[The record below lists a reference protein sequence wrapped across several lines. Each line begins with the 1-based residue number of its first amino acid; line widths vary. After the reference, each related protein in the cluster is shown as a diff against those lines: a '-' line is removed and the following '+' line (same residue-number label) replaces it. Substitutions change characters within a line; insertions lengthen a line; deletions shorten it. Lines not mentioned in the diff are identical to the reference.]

1 MASTILIKRSTG
13 TAVPSSLE
21 FGELA
26 VTVGA
31 GTQANRGDRVFVGDN
46 NTTVQVIGGKYFTDM
61 LDHVHGTLTS
71 DSAVIV
77 DNNSKVDRFR
87 VDDVNIDGNVVE
99 TDTTDT
105 DLIFRANGTGKI
117 VVEDGQEFEFGTTGD
132 IEFKFDGA
140 ANVLRLDRVGSN
152 TPEFRL
158 DDDLKIQFGTD
169 GDGGIR
175 YDAAGLSVVRVD
187 GADWQFDN
195 GVAIQFN
202 DTTDATS
209 STTGAVKVAGGFSV
223 AKTAWIKDLNV
234 DDDVTLGT
242 AATDTLTV
250 ESTTTFNAAVTFNGT
265 NTYTGTT
272 SVTGQLNV
280 DNIRIDGNT
289 ISTVAGSQII
299 LDPDPTA
306 GDAAGDLIVR
316 GNLQVAGTTTTVNS
330 TEMTVNDPVF
340 NIGDT
345 TSEKAIK
352 VQAPGG
358 ATALII
364 DNPSGIATGGFIKG
378 NAQIGSGGK
387 TIQSIV
393 VEFHTGS
400 GFSASPSVGDPI
412 YHYDGGVYQQLGT
425 FVAQTSSTV
434 TVQILSSLSL
444 RESAFY
450 EDDTLTDDNTG
461 TPQSV
466 TLVKDSTD
474 QTVFATTTISFAS
487 GITSTVNVGEFIT
500 ITQGSNDG
508 MDRGIQYSYHNGST
522 IKHGFFGFDRTA
534 GEDGLGA
541 FTFIE
546 DATNTNNIFTH
557 TFGSVQSLKVEQD
570 DLDQLVVTTLP
581 GQASQT
587 YPNLTPTGGQG
598 SGLVVTV
605 ARDSSGAIDISGV
618 TIIDNGS
625 YYQEGDLF
633 TITGDQIGGSA
644 GADDLQLRA
653 TAIAV
658 SRGTV
663 LLGDLELD
671 VDLAVK
677 HGGTGRSEFNL
688 NGILYGNGNGELL
701 ETAAANMA
709 NPGVGP
715 DVATSFQVL
724 TVTAAG
730 VPVWTDTID
739 GGTFT

>member
-13 TAVPSSLE
+13 TTVPASLE

-31 GTQANRGDRVFVGDN
+31 GTQVNRGDRVFIGDN

-61 LDHVHGTLTS
+61 LDHVHGTLTANS
-71 DSAVIV
+71 GIIV
-77 DNNSKVDRFR
+77 DSNSKIDRFR
-87 VDDVNIDGNVVE
+87 VDDINLDSNVIE

-105 DLIFRANGTGKI
+105 DLIFRANGTGKLVI
-117 VVEDGQEFEFGTTGD
+117 EDEQELEFGTTGD
-132 IEFKFDGA
+132 IEFKFDSS
-140 ANVLRLDRVGSN
+140 ANVLRLDRVGAN

-175 YDAAGLSVVRVD
+175 YDASQLNVVRVD

-202 DTTDATS
+202 DTTNATS
-209 STTGAVKVAGGFSV
+209 DTTGAVKIAGGLSV
-223 AKTAWIKDLNV
+223 EQTAWIDNMVV
-234 DDDVTLGT
+234 DNDVTLGT
-242 AATDTLTV
+242 DDTDILTV
-250 ESTTTFNAAVTFNGT
+250 ESTTTFNADVTFNGT
-265 NTYTGTT
+265 QTTTGTT
-272 SVTGQLNV
+272 TQTGQFNL
-280 DNIRIDGNT
+280 DNIRLDGNT
-289 ISTVAGSQII
+289 ISTNAGSQLI
-299 LDPDPTA
+299 LDPDPRS
-306 GDAAGDLIVR
+306 GDASGDLIVR

-340 NIGDT
+340 NIGDA
-345 TSEKAIK
+345 TSEKSLKADAIAASTTLN
-352 VQAPGG
+352 V
-358 ATALII
+358 
-364 DNPSGIATGGFIKG
+364 DNPSGIATGGL
-378 NAQIGSGGK
+378 
-387 TIQSIV
+387 V
-393 VEFHTGS
+393 TGS
-400 GFSASPSVGDPI
+400 FVGTGGRTITSIEVVFHVDSGFTTPPSIGAPI
-412 YHYDGGVYQQLGT
+412 YHYDGGVYQQIGT
-425 FVAQTSSTV
+425 FQTQTANTV
-434 TVQILSSLSL
+434 RVTILPSLSL
-444 RESAFY
+444 RESSFY
-450 EDDTLTDDNTG
+450 EGDALTDGNSG
-461 TPQSV
+461 TPQSIE
-466 TLVKDSTD
+466 LVKDPTD
-474 QTVFATTTISFAS
+474 QSVFETTTLNLSGGLSGNAS
-487 GITSTVNVGEFIT
+487 TGDFVT

-557 TFGSVQSLKVEQD
+557 TFGAVQSLKIEQN
-570 DLDQLVVTTLP
+570 DLDYQVVTTLP
-581 GQASQT
+581 AAANQT
-587 YPNLTPTGGQG
+587 YSNLTPSGGEG
-598 SGLVVTV
+598 SGLTVTV
-605 ARDSSGAIDISGV
+605 VR
-618 TIIDNGS
+618 NGS
-625 YYQEGDLF
+625 GEILIGNISIVSGGTYYQEGDLF
-633 TITGDQIGGSA
+633 TIPGNLIGGVT

-677 HGGTGRSEFNL
+677 HGGTGRSEFNT
-688 NGILYGNGNGELL
+688 NGILYGNGIGEIL

-715 DVATSFQVL
+715 DVATSFQIL

>member
-13 TAVPSSLE
+13 TTVPSSLE

-61 LDHVHGTLTS
+61 LDHVHGTLTA
-71 DSAVIV
+71 DSGVIT
-77 DNNSKVDRFR
+77 DSNSKVNRFR

-105 DLIFRANGTGKI
+105 DLIFRANGTGKL
-117 VVEDGQEFEFGTTGD
+117 VVEDSQELEFGTTGD

-175 YDAAGLSVVRVD
+175 YDAAQLNVVRVD

-202 DTTDATS
+202 DITNATS
-209 STTGAVKVAGGFSV
+209 STTGSVKVAGGLSV

-234 DDDVTLGT
+234 DDNVSLGT
-242 AATDTLTV
+242 TSSDVLTV
-250 ESTTTFNAAVTFNGT
+250 NSTTTFNAGVTFNGT
-265 NTYTGTT
+265 NTYSGTT
-272 SVTGQLNV
+272 SLTGQLNV

-289 ISTVAGSQII
+289 ISTVAGSTII
-299 LDPDPTA
+299 LDPDPTG

-345 TSEKAIK
+345 TSQKNVVA
-352 VQAPGG
+352 QA
-358 ATALII
+358 AAASSTLNI
-364 DNPSGIATGGFIKG
+364 DNPSGIATGGLVTGDNVGTGGRTIT
-378 NAQIGSGGK
+378 QIE
-387 TIQSIV
+387 V
-393 VEFHTGS
+393 VFHTSS
-400 GFSASPSVGDPI
+400 GFSSAPSIGAPI

-425 FVAQTSSTV
+425 FQAQTSNTV
-434 TVQILSSLSL
+434 RITLLSSLSL

-450 EDDTLTDDNTG
+450 EGDTLTTGNTG

-466 TLVKDSTD
+466 ELVKDSSN
-474 QTVFATTTISFAS
+474 QTVFETATISLSA
-487 GITSTVNVGEFIT
+487 GISAQINAGSFIT

-508 MDRGIQYSYHNGST
+508 MDRGIQYSYHNGSA
-522 IKHGFFGFDRTA
+522 IKHGFFGFDRTG

-557 TFGSVQSLKVEQD
+557 VVGSVQSLKIEQN
-570 DLDQLVVTTLP
+570 DLNYQVVTTLP
-581 GQASQT
+581 GAANQT
-587 YPNLTPTGGQG
+587 YSNLSPTGGEG

-605 ARDSSGAIDISGV
+605 VRDGTGAIAIGNV
-618 TIIDNGS
+618 TIVNAGT

-633 TITGDQIGGSA
+633 TIPGNLIGGSA

-688 NGILYGNGNGELL
+688 NGILYGNGSGELL

-715 DVATSFQVL
+715 DVATSYQIL

-730 VPVWTDTID
+730 VPVWTDTVD

>member
-1 MASTILIKRSTG
+1 MASTILVKRSTG
-13 TAVPSSLE
+13 TTVPSSLE

-26 VTVGA
+26 ITVGA
-31 GTQANRGDRVFVGDN
+31 GTQVNRGDRIFVGDN

-71 DSAVIV
+71 DSAVIT

-87 VDDVNIDGNVVE
+87 VDDVNIDANVIE

-105 DLIFRANGTGKI
+105 DLIFRANGTGKL
-117 VVEDGQEFEFGTTGD
+117 VVEDSQELEFGTTGD
-132 IEFKFDGA
+132 IEFRFDEVD
-140 ANVLRLDRVGSN
+140 NVLRLDRVGVN
-152 TPEFRL
+152 TPELRL
-158 DDDLKIQFGTD
+158 QDDLKIQFGTD
-169 GDGGIR
+169 GDAGIR
-175 YDAAGLSVVRVD
+175 YDEASTDKVKVD

-195 GVAIQFN
+195 GVQITAA
-202 DTTDATS
+202 DVTDATNR
-209 STTGAVKVAGGFSV
+209 TNAAVMISGGLGV
-223 AKTAWIKDLNV
+223 DKIAWIKELKV
-234 DDDVTLGT
+234 DDDTTIGT
-242 AATDTLTV
+242 ANTDQLTV

-265 NTYTGTT
+265 NVYSGTT
-272 SVTGQLNV
+272 SLTGQLNV
-280 DNIRIDGNT
+280 DNLRVDGNT
-289 ISTVAGSQII
+289 ISTTAGSQII

-306 GDAAGDLIVR
+306 GDAAGDLVVR

-345 TSEKAIK
+345 TSEKAITLLAIANTSTLN
-352 VQAPGG
+352 V
-358 ATALII
+358 
-364 DNPSGIATGGFIKG
+364 DNPSGIATGGLVTGTNVGTGGRTIT
-378 NAQIGSGGK
+378 QIE
-387 TIQSIV
+387 V
-393 VEFHTGS
+393 VFHVAS
-400 GFSASPSVGDPI
+400 GFSSAPSIGDPI
-412 YHYDGGVYQQLGT
+412 YHYDGGVYQQIGT
-425 FVAQTSSTV
+425 FQAQTSSTV
-434 TVQILSSLSL
+434 RITLLNALSL

-450 EDDTLTDDNTG
+450 EGDNLTDGNTG
-461 TPQSV
+461 TPQSID
-466 TLVKDSTD
+466 LVKDASN
-474 QTVFATTTISFAS
+474 QTVFETTTLSLNS
-487 GITSTVNVGEFIT
+487 GISAEIAVGDFVT

-508 MDRGIQYSYHNGST
+508 MDRGIQYSYHNGSA

-557 TFGSVQSLKVEQD
+557 VKGAVQTLKIEQN
-570 DLDQLVVTTLP
+570 DLDQLVVTTIP
-581 GQASQT
+581 AAANQT
-587 YPNLTPTGGQG
+587 YSNLTPTGGEG
-598 SGLVVTV
+598 TGLTVTV
-605 ARDSSGAIDISGV
+605 ARDGSGAIDISNV
-618 TIIDNGS
+618 TIVTAGT

-633 TITGDQIGGSA
+633 TITGNQIGGSA
-644 GADDLQLRA
+644 GVDDLQLRV
-653 TAIAV
+653 TAITL

-677 HGGTGRSEFNL
+677 HGGTGRSEFNSK
-688 NGILYGNGNGELL
+688 GILYGNGTGELL

>member
-13 TAVPSSLE
+13 TTVPSSLE

-26 VTVGA
+26 LTVGA
-31 GTQANRGDRVFVGDN
+31 GTQVNRGDRVFVGDN
-46 NTTVQVIGGKYFTDM
+46 NSTVQIIGGKYFTDM
-61 LDHVHGTLTS
+61 LDHVHGTLTA
-71 DSAVIV
+71 DSGVIT
-77 DNNSKVDRFR
+77 DSNSKVDRFR

-105 DLIFRANGTGKI
+105 DLIFRANGTGKLVI
-117 VVEDGQEFEFGTTGD
+117 EDGQELEFGTTGD
-132 IEFKFDGA
+132 VELLFTDSDA
-140 ANVLRLDRVGSN
+140 ALDIRRVGST
-152 TPEFRL
+152 TPDLRIQ
-158 DDDLKIQFGTD
+158 DDMRIYFGSD
-169 GDGGIR
+169 KDGGIR
-175 YDAAGLSVVRVD
+175 YDEGQLDVVRVD

-202 DTTDATS
+202 DTTNATS
-209 STTGAVKVAGGFSV
+209 DTTGAVKIAGGLSV
-223 AKTAWIKDLNV
+223 EQTAWIDNMVV
-234 DDDVTLGT
+234 DNDVTLGT
-242 AATDTLTV
+242 ASSDILTV
-250 ESTTTFNAAVTFNGT
+250 ESTTTFNADVTFNGN
-265 NTYTGTT
+265 NTYSGTT
-272 SVTGQLNV
+272 SLTGQLNV
-280 DNIRIDGNT
+280 DNLRVDGNT
-289 ISTVAGSQII
+289 ISTTAGSQII

-345 TSEKAIK
+345 TSEKA
-352 VQAPGG
+352 VTLLAP
-358 ATALII
+358 AASSTLNV
-364 DNPSGIATGGFIKG
+364 DNPSGIATGGLVTG
-378 NAQIGSGGK
+378 TNVGTGGRTIGG
-387 TIQSIV
+387 IV
-393 VEFHTGS
+393 VVFHTDA
-400 GFSASPSVGDPI
+400 GFSAQPSIGDAI
-412 YHYDGGVYQQLGT
+412 YHLKDGVYQQLGT
-425 FVAQTSSTV
+425 FQTQTSSTV
-434 TVQILSSLSL
+434 RIELLPSLSL

-450 EDDTLTDDNTG
+450 EGDSLTDGNTG
-461 TPQSV
+461 TPQTV
-466 TLVKDSTD
+466 GLVKDASN
-474 QTVFATTTISFAS
+474 QTVFETTTLSLSAPISAE
-487 GITSTVNVGEFIT
+487 IAVGDFVT

-508 MDRGIQYSYHNGST
+508 MDRGIQYSYHNGSA

-557 TFGSVQSLKVEQD
+557 TKGAVQSLKIEQD

-581 GQASQT
+581 AAANQT
-587 YPNLTPTGGQG
+587 YSNLTPTGGEG
-598 SGLVVTV
+598 TGLTLNVV
-605 ARDSSGAIDISGV
+605 RDGSGAISGGSV
-618 TIIDNGS
+618 TIVAGGS
-625 YYQEGDLF
+625 YYQEGDLL
-633 TITGDQIGGSA
+633 TITGNQIGGSA
-644 GADDLQLRA
+644 GADDFQLRV
-653 TAIAV
+653 TAITV

-677 HGGTGRSEFNL
+677 HGGTGRSEFNSK
-688 NGILYGNGNGELL
+688 GILYGNGTGELL

-715 DVATSFQVL
+715 DVATSFQIL

-730 VPVWTDTID
+730 VPVWTDTVD

>member
-13 TAVPSSLE
+13 TTVPASLE

-31 GTQANRGDRVFVGDN
+31 GTQVNRGDRVFIGDN

-61 LDHVHGTLTS
+61 LDHVHGTLTA
-71 DSAVIV
+71 DSALVV

-87 VDDVNIDGNVVE
+87 VDDVNIDANVVE

-105 DLIFRANGTGKI
+105 DLIFRANGLGKLVI
-117 VVEDGQEFEFGTTGD
+117 EDSQELEFGTTGD
-132 IEFKFDGA
+132 IEFKFDEV
-140 ANVLRLDRVGSN
+140 ANVLRLDRVGAN

-169 GDGGIR
+169 GDAGIR
-175 YDAAGLSVVRVD
+175 YDELTLDKVRVD

-195 GVAIQFN
+195 GVAVKFA
-202 DTTDATS
+202 DTTVS
-209 STTGAVKVAGGFSV
+209 SSVSTGAVVVDGGLGVAG
-223 AKTAWIKDLNV
+223 TAWIDNLKV

-242 AATDTLTV
+242 ANTDILTV
-250 ESTTTFNAAVTFNGT
+250 NSTTTFNADVTFNGT
-265 NTYTGTT
+265 QTIAGTINQ
-272 SVTGQLNV
+272 TGQLNL
-280 DNIRIDGNT
+280 DNIRLDGNT
-289 ISTVAGSQII
+289 ISTNAGSVLI
-299 LDPDPTA
+299 LDPDPRS
-306 GDAAGDLIVR
+306 GDAAGDLIIR

-340 NIGDT
+340 NIGDS
-345 TSEKAIK
+345 TSEKSLSAESFAASTTIN
-352 VQAPGG
+352 V
-358 ATALII
+358 
-364 DNPSGIATGGFIKG
+364 DNPSGIATGGLVTGDFVG
-378 NAQIGSGGK
+378 TGGR
-387 TIQSIV
+387 TITSIEV
-393 VEFHTGS
+393 VFHTS
-400 GFSASPSVGDPI
+400 AGFSTSPSIGDPI
-412 YHYDGGVYQQLGT
+412 YHYDGGVYQQIGT
-425 FVAQTSSTV
+425 FQSQTANTV
-434 TVQILSSLSL
+434 RVTILPSLSL
-444 RESAFY
+444 RESSFY
-450 EDDTLTDDNTG
+450 EGGFLTDGNTG
-461 TPQSV
+461 TPQ
-466 TLVKDSTD
+466 TTALVKDATD
-474 QTVFATTTISFAS
+474 QTVFETTTLNLNSGLSSGAPIGSFV
-487 GITSTVNVGEFIT
+487 TV
-500 ITQGSNDG
+500 TQGSNDG

-546 DATNTNNIFTH
+546 DAVNTNNIFTH
-557 TFGSVQSLKVEQD
+557 TFGAVQSVKIEQG
-570 DLDQLVVTTLP
+570 DLDYPSGTTLP
-581 GQASQT
+581 AAANQT
-587 YPNLTPTGGQG
+587 FSNLTPSGGEG
-598 SGLVVTV
+598 SGFTVTV
-605 ARDSSGAIDISGV
+605 TRDGSGEILIGNIAIVSG
-618 TIIDNGS
+618 GS
-625 YYQEGDLF
+625 YYQEGDLL
-633 TITGDQIGGSA
+633 TIPGNLIGGSA

-677 HGGTGRSEFNL
+677 HGGTGRSEFNI
-688 NGILYGNGNGELL
+688 NGILYGNGTGELL

-715 DVATSFQVL
+715 DVATSFQIL